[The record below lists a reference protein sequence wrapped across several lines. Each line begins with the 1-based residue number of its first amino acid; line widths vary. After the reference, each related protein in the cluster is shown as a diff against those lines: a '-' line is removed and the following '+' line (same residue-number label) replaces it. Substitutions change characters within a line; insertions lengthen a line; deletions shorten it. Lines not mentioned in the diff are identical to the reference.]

1 MKKFNFKLETVLKL
15 REKFLEDKLLELAK
29 IMKIQKE
36 AEEELERLFQE
47 RTDVNNQ
54 IVEIYSIQDNIDY
67 PMIDVFRNYTVKLT
81 SKARQQEALVNE
93 IKTAVRIKQ
102 REVQEAI
109 KNRDILRK
117 LREKQFKN
125 YYKEL
130 ESKEMQELD
139 DITICRYKVS

>member
-36 AEEELERLFQE
+36 AEEELGRLFQE

-67 PMIDVFRNYTVKLT
+67 PMIDIFRNYTVKLT
-81 SKARQQEALVNE
+81 SKARQQESLIKE
-93 IKTAVRIKQ
+93 IKAAVRIKQ
-102 REVQEAI
+102 KEVQDAI

-117 LREKQFKN
+117 LREKQFQN

-130 ESKEMQELD
+130 EGKEMQELD